1 MSALLLMSACQQD
14 FMDAKPDKAL
24 VVPTTIADYQAIL
37 DNFNTMNT
45 PGLNLI
51 AGDEF
56 VTTDQMYQALEQVE
70 RQTYLWADDLYEGG
84 SSTDWE
90 SCYKAV
96 FTANIVLEGAAKLAG
111 EGPSTERDNL
121 LGYAYFYRANAF
133 YGLAQQFAPAYEPQN
148 AHAQMGIPL
157 KLSAQ
162 VTTTEPRATLQQ
174 TYQQILSDLE
184 QSQKLITSESVWRN
198 RPSRA
203 AALALK
209 ARVYLAMG
217 AYDLAEQNASASLAI
232 NGQLVDFNELDAK
245 ASLTF
250 PDSPR
255 QANKEVIFYGRMNFY
270 LFFFTPYYQVDPV
283 LYASYD
289 STDLRKQCYYDTLA
303 DGAVWYKGSY
313 AGSFGF
319 FSGLAND
326 ELYLIRAE
334 CRARQGD
341 TAPALADLNTLLEKR
356 YKKGTFKPVQA
367 SEPSQAL
374 RVIIAERRKELVARG
389 IRWTDLRRLNR
400 EKEFETL
407 IRRRIDGKNYV
418 LAPGSLKYTFPIP
431 ENEISASGI
440 QQNPR

>member
-1 MSALLLMSACQQD
+1 MAALLLLAGCQEG
-14 FMDAKPDKAL
+14 FLDAKPDKSL
-24 VVPTTIADYQAIL
+24 VVPTTASDYQAIL

-56 VTTDQMYQALEQVE
+56 VTTDQMYHALEQVE

-84 SSTDWE
+84 SATDWE

-96 FTANIVLEGAAKLAG
+96 FTANIVLEGTAKLAG
-111 EGPSTERDNL
+111 QQPSEQLANL
-121 LGYAYFYRANAF
+121 MGYAYFYRANAF

-148 AHAQMGIPL
+148 ARAQVGIPL
-157 KLSAQ
+157 KLTSQ
-162 VTTTEPRATLQQ
+162 VTSTVPRATLYD
-174 TYQQILSDLE
+174 TYQQILSDL
-184 QSQKLITSESVWRN
+184 QLSVKLITAESVWKN

-203 AALALK
+203 AALALM
-209 ARVYLAMG
+209 ARVQLVMG
-217 AYDLAEQNASASLAI
+217 EYELAEQNASASLAI
-232 NGQLVDFNELDAK
+232 NGQLVDFNDVDPK

-250 PDSPR
+250 PNAPN

-283 LYASYD
+283 LYQSYD

-319 FSGLAND
+319 FSGLATD

-334 CRARQGD
+334 CRARLGNTD
-341 TAPALADLNTLLEKR
+341 LALADLNTLLEKR
-356 YKKGTFKPVQA
+356 YRKGTF
-367 SEPSQAL
+367 EPIRANDSGQAL
-374 RVIIAERRKELVARG
+374 RIIIAERKKELVARG
-389 IRWTDLRRLNR
+389 IRWADLRRLNQ
-400 EKEFETL
+400 EKEFETM
-407 IRRRIDGKNYV
+407 IRRTIDGKDYV
-418 LAPGSLKYTFPIP
+418 LAPGSPKYTFPIP